1 MTSNSVLIICTTF
14 NFPDE
19 LSKTVPCIVNV
30 LNHRSDTYCTIID
43 NCSKDPKTHEVLDR
57 VEHEKL
63 TIIKK
68 QVNHGKA
75 ITTNAYLKETISH
88 QNCPRVLIS
97 MDPDVIFDVESFDSL
112 IQALDRIPKL
122 GMLGMRYLDNGF
134 NPERSVWWPARSIKA
149 KGETFK
155 VRRPVF
161 ANVAGPLF
169 GIQGYVLS
177 HYLGFKLFPKSKNE
191 INIKNGYIKRG
202 GSDDAYLY
210 DHLKKYGLI
219 QGYLE
224 GTQIE
229 HLKSPPQNENYIQ

>member
-1 MTSNSVLIICTTF
+1 MVPNSILIICTTF
-14 NFPDE
+14 NFPNE
-19 LSKTVPCIVNV
+19 LSKALSCIINT

-43 NCSKDPKTHEVLDR
+43 NLSKDPKTHEVLDG
-57 VEHEKL
+57 VSHERL

-75 ITTNAYLKETISH
+75 IATNEYLKETISTI
-88 QNCPRVLIS
+88 NCPRVLIS
-97 MDPDVIFDVESFDSL
+97 MDPDVVFDVTSFDKL
-112 IQALDRIPKL
+112 IYALDNIPKL
-122 GMLGMRYLDNGF
+122 GMLGMRYLDNGC
-134 NPERSVWWPARSIKA
+134 NPERSVWWPSK
-149 KGETFK
+149 K
-155 VRRPVF
+155 VKTRDAEFQLRCPVF

-191 INIKNGYIKRG
+191 ENIKNGYVKRA
-202 GSDDAYLY
+202 GSDDAFLY
-210 DHLKKYGLI
+210 DFLKRYGLT

-229 HLKSPPQNENYIQ
+229 HLKAPPQTENYIQ